1 MKFLKEIYADL
12 IEKNESFS
20 GCSETE
26 VAEIQKKLQIEFP
39 ESYLEYLK
47 IMGKEAFSFRGENLF
62 FKDIENN
69 QLYSKR
75 LLIENNVDFS
85 LSKNDLVFW
94 MSQGVVF
101 AYFSLDESS
110 NPPVYTYVEG
120 INQKRK
126 EQICG
131 SFSEFMTILYKKEID
146 PFLPLFEKYDNPFL

>member
-1 MKFLKEIYADL
+1 MKYLKAL
-12 IEKNESFS
+12 QTNFIERNELFA
-20 GCSETE
+20 GCSDIEL
-26 VAEIQKKLQIEFP
+26 AEIQEQLKIEFP

-47 IMGKEAFSFRGENLF
+47 LMGKEAFSFRGENLF

-85 LSKNDLVFW
+85 LSKNDFVFW

-101 AYFSLDESS
+101 AYFNLQEGE
-110 NPPVYTYVEG
+110 NPPVYAYVEG
-120 INQKRK
+120 INQKGK

-131 SFSEFMTILYKKEID
+131 NFSEFMTILYKKEID
-146 PFLPLFEKYDNPFL
+146 PFLPLFEKYDNPFS